1 MGEGPPTRRTIPSRP
16 ARPRRARR
24 RLRQLGAVVRK
35 ELLQTVRDRRML
47 ALLLVAPTI
56 QLLVFGVVVDLEVD
70 RVPTTVVD
78 GDHTRASRDHLR
90 ELLADRTL
98 IGGAPA
104 ASMGAAEDT
113 LRRGETAVVVHLPDG
128 FARSLGRGEPARV
141 QALVDGSDPNRS
153 TVAVDAI
160 NRFFQHRAAAGA
172 ASGMGGTV
180 AAALRVETRVLF
192 NPGLET
198 ARTMVP
204 GIAGLLLMIV
214 TTVVMAMGLAR
225 ERERGTL
232 EQVMVTPIPP
242 WVYLAGKLIPFAGI
256 GLFDFLLAIGV
267 GTWLF
272 AVPLVG
278 SLGGVFAVTALYIVS
293 LLGIGL
299 SISTVS
305 GTQQQAFMGGFLFV
319 VPAVLLSGVLTP
331 VRGMPDWLQAIA
343 WVNPLRH
350 FQELVRASL
359 LRGAEPWEL
368 WPNLL
373 TLTLLAASTTGLAVR
388 AFRKTAS

>member
-1 MGEGPPTRRTIPSRP
+1 MTGVPST
-16 ARPRRARR
+16 RARAV
-24 RLRQLGAVVRK
+24 RQLGAVMRK
-35 ELLQTVRDRRML
+35 EVLQTVRDRRML

-56 QLLVFGVVVDLEVD
+56 QLLVFGYVVDLEVD
-70 RVPTTVVD
+70 QVPTTVVD
-78 GDHTRASRDHLR
+78 QDRTRVSREHLR
-90 ELLADRTL
+90 ELLADGTLTLDRWQADLRTAERRL
-98 IGGAPA
+98 ITG
-104 ASMGAAEDT
+104 D
-113 LRRGETAVVVHLPDG
+113 TAVVVVLPDG
-128 FARSLGRGEPARV
+128 FTRSLARGEPAEV

-153 TVAVDAI
+153 TVAVDAF
-160 NRFFQHRAAAGA
+160 NRFFQALSAELLG
-172 ASGMGGTV
+172 SGEATGRVPRDGGP
-180 AAALRVETRVLF
+180 VEVVPRVLY

-198 ARTMVP
+198 AWYMVP

-232 EQVMVTPIPP
+232 EQVMVTPIPS
-242 WVYLAGKLIPFAGI
+242 WVYLAGKLIPFAAI
-256 GLFDFLLAIGV
+256 GLFDFLLAVVV
-267 GTWLF
+267 GSWLF
-272 AVPLVG
+272 GVPIVG
-278 SLGGVFAVTALYIVS
+278 SLAGVFGVTVLYIVS

-305 GTQQQAFMGGFLFV
+305 STQQQAFMGGFLFV

-331 VRGMPDWLQAIA
+331 VRGMPEWMRVIA

-359 LRGAEPWEL
+359 LRGAEPWTL
-368 WPNLL
+368 WPSLL
-373 TLTLLAASTTGLAVR
+373 TLTLLAALTTGLAVR